1 MPEVSIDNPYAAL
14 ALPTNA
20 TTDDVVQTYHATVR
34 QYHPDYLEKRD
45 ASSMDQAKSQFLSL
59 TRAHD
64 MLVDPINLRAYDEAW
79 MWHDFISRPFDW
91 TKKGSPS
98 LNKWI
103 NASWLCLLL
112 CVGAAVGIYALLGF
126 SGPLVFAYLATTY
139 SSPMIMS
146 FIPFIGGFVGGGLGV
161 IVTGVVVACLIIKHP
176 YSARHSVAFWLYVLV
191 DVMLSFI
198 LTLTLS
204 LAFVGM
210 IVGYCLF

>member
-1 MPEVSIDNPYAAL
+1 MTEVSFDNAYAVL

-34 QYHPDYLEKRD
+34 QYHPDYLKKRD
-45 ASSMDQAKSQFLSL
+45 ASSMDQAKSQFMLL
-59 TRAHD
+59 TRAYD

-79 MWHDFISRPFDW
+79 IWYDFISVPFGW
-91 TKKGSPS
+91 TEKGSPS

-103 NASWLCLLL
+103 NASWLGLLL
-112 CVGAAVGIYALLGF
+112 CVSAAVGIYALLDF
-126 SGPLVFAYLATTY
+126 SGPLMFAYLATTY

-146 FIPFIGGFVGGGLGV
+146 FIPFIAGLVGACLGV
-161 IVTGVVVACLIIKHP
+161 IVTGVAVAYLIVKHP
-176 YSARHSVAFWLYVLV
+176 YSARHSSAFWLYVLF
-191 DVMLSFI
+191 DVMLSYI

-210 IVGYCLF
+210 IVGYYLF